1 MIVLKDINKVFN
13 PGQVN
18 EVRALNDISL
28 TILPGEFV
36 VVLGA
41 NGSGKSTL
49 LNIISGQI
57 FPDKGNVFL
66 SQIEVTRQPE
76 YKRSQWIARVFQNPL
91 SGTAPDLSIVENFR
105 LAAIRTQSKTLKLG
119 NNASF
124 EKRVKD
130 KIATL
135 GMGLE
140 NKIHQPMGSLS
151 GGQRQALT
159 LLMSIMDD
167 VKLLLLD
174 EPTAAL
180 DPRSAEV
187 VMQTA
192 DKIIKEYQLTAMLI
206 THQLKDARRFGNRI
220 LQMSEG
226 KIVRDIKADEKSLLT
241 EMEIFGWFV

>member
-18 EVRALNDISL
+18 EVRALNEISL

-66 SQIEVTRQPE
+66 NQIDVTRQPE

-105 LAAIRTQSKTLKLG
+105 LAAIRTQSKTL
-119 NNASF
+119 
-124 EKRVKD
+124 
-130 KIATL
+130 
-135 GMGLE
+135 
-140 NKIHQPMGSLS
+140 NKSLS
-151 GGQRQALT
+151 HYY
-159 LLMSIMDD
+159 S
-167 VKLLLLD
+167 
-174 EPTAAL
+174 
-180 DPRSAEV
+180 S
-187 VMQTA
+187 
-192 DKIIKEYQLTAMLI
+192 
-206 THQLKDARRFGNRI
+206 
-220 LQMSEG
+220 
-226 KIVRDIKADEKSLLT
+226 
-241 EMEIFGWFV
+241 